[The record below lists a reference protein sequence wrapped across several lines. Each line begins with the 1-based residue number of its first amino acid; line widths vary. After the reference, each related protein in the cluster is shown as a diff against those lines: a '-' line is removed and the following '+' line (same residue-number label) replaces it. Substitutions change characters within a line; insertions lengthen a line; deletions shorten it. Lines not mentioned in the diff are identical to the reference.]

1 MHWGLLVFLLLSIAL
16 TITLGHVELSESGML
31 AVFGSLL
38 MAIVLLVRRRHAGLL
53 HRD

>member
-1 MHWGLLVFLLLSIAL
+1 LLLSIAL
-16 TITLGHVELSESGML
+16 RHVELSESGML

-38 MAIVLLVRRRHAGLL
+38 IAIVLLVRRRQAELL

>member
-1 MHWGLLVFLLLSIAL
+1 MHWGLLVLLLLSIAL
-16 TITLGHVELSESGML
+16 TIALRHVELSESGMF

-38 MAIVLLVRRRHAGLL
+38 MAIVLLVRRRQARLL